1 MSNKCAGGVELP
13 KRGPC
18 PECGNGPAEG
28 CAKANAAHQTEVESL
43 RAKLAIARKALQF
56 IADGYENHDI
66 NHVDYRVTV
75 YQVATDALKDLP

>member
-1 MSNKCAGGVELP
+1 MSFADTARDEYERAGLDQEI
-13 KRGPC
+13 K
-18 PECGNGPAEG
+18 
-28 CAKANAAHQTEVESL
+28 TL
-43 RAKLAIARKALQF
+43 RAQLASARKALQF